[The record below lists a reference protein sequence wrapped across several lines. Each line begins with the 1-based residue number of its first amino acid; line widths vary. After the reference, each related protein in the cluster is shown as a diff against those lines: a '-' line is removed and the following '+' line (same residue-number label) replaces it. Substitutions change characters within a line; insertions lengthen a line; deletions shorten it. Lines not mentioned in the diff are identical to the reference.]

1 MMHPMRRDRVFSEE
15 VHMTNGSGQWPLSDC
30 DYHSLVASGSLFF
43 IAGPCVIESEAM
55 TLEIAHEIARIRDR
69 GAALIIFK
77 ASFDKANRTSI
88 DSYRGPGLEEGLKI
102 LAGVRDKTGMPVMSD
117 IHTPD
122 QAEVA
127 GKVLD
132 VIQIPAFLSRQTD
145 LLVAAGRTNRWINI
159 KKGQFQSPEDIQ
171 YAINKVR
178 STGNAKILLTERGVT
193 FGYRDLVAD
202 MRSIVRMKR
211 YGVPVVFD
219 ATHSAQFPGASDGCS
234 AGDRS
239 LVPPLARAAVA
250 AGADG
255 VFMEVHPEPEKALCD
270 GPNSL
275 RLCDLDFMIQNLC
288 AIHALVP
295 PSLPSDSYAPHACA
309 APSIGDSK
317 LDEAL
322 KRIRLIIFDV
332 DGILTD
338 GSIIFAGSS
347 LEIKSFHVRDGHGI
361 KIAKRCGLQVAL
373 VTGRYSD
380 VVERRA
386 RDLGIDLVHQGI
398 WDKRPVLDELMNKL
412 SLAPEEVAVL
422 GDDVVDIP
430 IMRRVGL
437 SVTVP
442 EAPLEVKE
450 SADYITKL
458 PGGKGAA
465 REVVEM
471 ILKGQG
477 KWKDAMARYYD

>member
-1 MMHPMRRDRVFSEE
+1 MI
-15 VHMTNGSGQWPLSDC
+15 NGSRTDPLSDR
-30 DYHSLVASGSLFF
+30 DYPKFFANGSLFF
-43 IAGPCVIESEAM
+43 IAGPCVIESEEM
-55 TLEIAHEIARIRDR
+55 THEIAAEIARIRDQC
-69 GAALIIFK
+69 AARIIFK

-88 DSYRGPGLEEGLKI
+88 DSYRGPGLEAGLKI

-117 IHTPD
+117 IHTPN
-122 QAEVA
+122 QAEIA

-145 LLVAAGRTNRWINI
+145 LLVAAGRTNRWVNI

-171 YAINKVR
+171 YAMNKVR
-178 STGNAKILLTERGVT
+178 STGNTKILVTERGVS

-295 PSLPSDSYAPHACA
+295 RSLPSENSAPQARE
-309 APSIGDSK
+309 APVLPDSK
-317 LDEAL
+317 LDKAI

-338 GSIIFAGSS
+338 GSIVFAGSS

-361 KIAKRCGLQVAL
+361 KIAKRCGLEVAL

-386 RDLGIDLVHQGI
+386 RDLGIDLVHQGV
-398 WDKRPVLDELMNKL
+398 WDKRPVLEELMIKL
-412 SLAPEEVAVL
+412 SVGPEEIAVL

-437 SVTVP
+437 SITVP

-450 SADYITKL
+450 AADYVTTL
-458 PGGKGAA
+458 PGGRGAA

-477 KWKDAMARYYD
+477 KWKDAMARYYE

>member
-1 MMHPMRRDRVFSEE
+1 MTRELWQYPLLDSHYESLFS
-15 VHMTNGSGQWPLSDC
+15 GS
-30 DYHSLVASGSLFF
+30 SLFF
-43 IAGPCVIESEAM
+43 ILGPCVIESE
-55 TLEIAHEIARIRDR
+55 EITNDIAAEIVRLRDR
-69 GAALIIFK
+69 HAVNIIFK
-77 ASFDKANRTSI
+77 ASFDKANRTSL
-88 DSYRGPGLEEGLKI
+88 DSYRGPGMEAGLKV
-102 LAGVRDKTGMPVMSD
+102 LAAIRSSTGLPVTSD

-122 QAEVA
+122 QAEAA
-127 GKVLD
+127 GEVLD

-145 LLVAAGRTNRWINI
+145 LLLAAGRTNKWINI
-159 KKGQFQSPEDIQ
+159 KKGQFQSPDDVQ
-171 YAINKVR
+171 YSIDKIR
-178 STGNAKILLTERGVT
+178 STGNSKILLTERGAS

-211 YGVPVVFD
+211 YGMPIVFD
-219 ATHSAQFPGASDGCS
+219 ATHSAQFPGAGGGCS
-234 AGDRS
+234 GGDRS

-255 VFMEVHPEPEKALCD
+255 IFMEVHPEPENALCD

-275 RLCDLDFMIQNLC
+275 RLGDLDSIISNLC
-288 AIHALVP
+288 AIYSLVP
-295 PSLPSDSYAPHACA
+295 RTLPPHSSVTEGSERIQPA
-309 APSIGDSK
+309 ATH
-317 LDEAL
+317 LEEAA
-322 KRIRLIIFDV
+322 KKIRLIIFDV

-361 KIAKRCGLQVAL
+361 KIAKRCGLEVAL

-386 RDLGIDLVHQGI
+386 RDLGIQWVHQGI
-398 WDKRPVLDELMNKL
+398 WDKRPVLEELLKEL
-412 SLAPEEVAVL
+412 SLGPEEVAVL

-437 SVTVP
+437 SITVP
-442 EAPLEVKE
+442 EAPQEVKE
-450 SADYITKL
+450 ASHYVTRL

-465 REVVEM
+465 REVVEI
-471 ILKGQG
+471 ILKSQG
-477 KWKDAMARYYD
+477 KWQEALARYYV